1 MQPCLKTRVRFHSYK
16 TSNQMAEQRRNN
28 RNNRSK
34 NNPTNDYGRIQPQA
48 RELEEAVLGAL
59 MIEKDAYSLVSE
71 ILRPE
76 SFYEHT
82 HQLIYTAITALAVRQ
97 EPVDIL
103 TVTEQL
109 RRQGELEE
117 VGGPF
122 YVTQLSSR
130 VASSAHIEYHARI
143 IAQKHLARE
152 LITFTS
158 NIQTKAFDETI
169 DVDDLMQEAEGNLFE
184 ISQQNMKKDYTQINP
199 VISEA
204 YALLQKAAARTDG
217 LSGLESGFTQLDK
230 MTSGWQNSDLIIIAA
245 RPAMGKTAFVLSMAR
260 NIAVD
265 FKQPVALFSLEMS
278 NVQLVNRLIVN
289 VCEIPGE
296 KIKSGQLASYEW
308 QQLDYKLKDLIDAPL
323 YVDDTPSLSV
333 FELRTKARRL
343 VREHGVRVI
352 IIDYLQLMNASGMS
366 FGSRQ
371 EEVSTISRSLK
382 GLAKELNIP
391 IIALSQLNRGVES
404 REGIEGKRPQL
415 SDLRESGAI
424 EQDADMVCFIHRPE
438 YYKIYQTEDGK
449 DLRGMAEIII
459 AKHRNGATG
468 DVLLRF
474 KGEFARFQN
483 PDQDMAIPLPDE
495 GTMLGSRIN
504 SLPPIVPPPQT
515 DNSFGGVGSDGP
527 LPF

>member
-1 MQPCLKTRVRFHSYK
+1 
-16 TSNQMAEQRRNN
+16 MAEQKRNT
-28 RNNRSK
+28 RNTKSTK
-34 NNPTNDYGRIQPQA
+34 VQPVNDYGRIQPQA
-48 RELEEAVLGAL
+48 PELEEAVLGAL

-76 SFYEHT
+76 SFYERR
-82 HQLIYTAITALAVRQ
+82 HQLIYSAITDLAVNQ
-97 EPVDIL
+97 KPVDIL
-103 TVTEQL
+103 TVKEQL
-109 RRQGELEE
+109 SKRGELEE

-122 YVTQLSSR
+122 YITQLSSK

-143 IAQKHLARE
+143 IAQKSLARE

-158 NIQTKAFDETI
+158 NIQSKAFDETL
-169 DVDDLMQEAEGNLFE
+169 DVDDLMQEAEGKLFE

-199 VISEA
+199 VIDEA
-204 YALLQKAAARTDG
+204 YKLIQKAAARTDG
-217 LSGLESGFTQLDK
+217 LSGLESGFTKLDK

-245 RPAMGKTAFVLSMAR
+245 RPAMGKTAFVLSMAK

-265 FKQPVALFSLEMS
+265 YRNPVALFSL
-278 NVQLVNRLIVN
+278 
-289 VCEIPGE
+289 
-296 KIKSGQLASYEW
+296 
-308 QQLDYKLKDLIDAPL
+308 DAPL

-343 VREHGVRVI
+343 VREHGVRII
-352 IIDYLQLMNASGMS
+352 IIDYLQLMNASGMA

-404 REGIEGKRPQL
+404 REGIDGKRPQL

-438 YYKIYQTEDGK
+438 YYKIYQDDRGN
-449 DLRGMAEIII
+449 DLRGMAEIVI
-459 AKHRNGATG
+459 AKHRNGAVG
-468 DVLLRF
+468 EVLLRF
-474 KGEFARFQN
+474 KGEFTRFSN
-483 PDQDMAIPLPDE
+483 PEDDMVIPMPGE
-495 GTMLGSRIN
+495 PAGAMLGSKMN
-504 SLPPIVPPPQT
+504 TGDAGSMPPPPAPDFAPQT
-515 DNSFGGVGSDGP
+515 ANPFGAPGDGP